1 MDKPTTVLCIA
12 QGEHRPFYALTLEL
26 AIKKEFVHD
35 EAGHTIAEYTAYR
48 EDVQDALTVY
58 AKRNNISDS
67 QLEVGM
73 VVVADGMGSMRNP
86 KITYSQVALIEY
98 P

>member
-1 MDKPTTVLCIA
+1 MDEPTTVLCIA

-48 EDVQDALTVY
+48 EDAQDALTMY
-58 AKRNNISDS
+58 TKRNSISDP

-73 VVVADGMGSMRNP
+73 IIVADGMGSGRTA